1 MAKDSE
7 ENFAKVRTTSFGIFP
22 EVCAPVFLVS
32 AGLIIAFIIFGA
44 GFTGTAEGVFM
55 DVQSWISSTFGWF
68 YILSASIFLIFVI
81 ALMASRYGHVRL
93 GDPFESPRFSLVG
106 WFAMLFSAGMGIG
119 LLFWSVA
126 EPLFHY
132 MSPPHGEG
140 DSAEA
145 AIRAMRYTYYH
156 WGLHP
161 WAIYSVT
168 GLSIAYFAF
177 RQKLPLTI
185 RSAFYPL
192 LGDRIYGPIG
202 HIIDILAVFGTM
214 FGVATSL
221 GLGVLQINAGLNHVF
236 GITESSFVQ
245 VILIAIITGF
255 ATISVVLG
263 LTKGIQ
269 RLSQFNIIL
278 SVILLL
284 FILVAGPTLFILRFF
299 VETSGDYLQ
308 NLIGMSFW
316 NDTFANTGWQNS
328 WTIFYWG
335 WWISWAPFVGMF
347 IARVS
352 RGRTIREF
360 ALGVL
365 LAPTLATFVWL
376 SIFGGTALNLEV
388 NEGVGLAAAAQ
399 ENVATTLFVML
410 EELPWN
416 AIISLLAVVMIVSY
430 FVTSSDSGSL
440 VIDML
445 TAGGHTDPPKSQRV
459 FWAVTEGVVAA
470 VLLVAGGLEA
480 LQAASIT
487 AGLPFCVIMVGMCY
501 CLVKGLREEP
511 ITPDPQETE
520 PEAPSETM
528 GEISS
533 NENEASQAGS

>member
-7 ENFAKVRTTSFGIFP
+7 ESFATVRTTSFGIFP
-22 EVCAPVFLVS
+22 QVCAPVFLIS
-32 AGLIIAFIIFGA
+32 AVVIIAFIIFGA
-44 GFTGTAEGVFM
+44 AFTETAKGVFM

-68 YILSASIFLIFVI
+68 YIISASIFLVFVI

-93 GDPFESPRFSLVG
+93 GDPFERPRFSLLG

-126 EPLFHY
+126 EPLLHY
-132 MSPPHGEG
+132 MSPPHGGAE
-140 DSAEA
+140 SPEA
-145 AIRAMRYTYYH
+145 AMRAMRYTYYH

-161 WAIYSVT
+161 WGIYSVT

-202 HIIDILAVFGTM
+202 HGIDILAVFGTM

-221 GLGVLQINAGLNHVF
+221 GLGVLQINAGLAHVF
-236 GITESSFVQ
+236 GLPETSFIQIV
-245 VILIAIITGF
+245 LIAAITGF

-263 LTKGIQ
+263 LTRGIQ

-278 SVILLL
+278 SLILLL
-284 FILVAGPTLFILRFF
+284 FILLVGPTVFILNFF
-299 VETSGDYLQ
+299 GETSGNYLQ
-308 NLIGMSFW
+308 HLLGTSLW
-316 NDTFANTGWQNS
+316 NDTFADSDWQNT
-328 WTIFYWG
+328 WTLFYWG

-360 ALGVL
+360 VLGVL

-376 SIFGGTALNLEV
+376 SVFGGTAMELEV
-388 NEGVGLAAAAQ
+388 KQGVDLASAAQ
-399 ENVATTLFVML
+399 ENVATTLFIML

-416 AIISLLAVVMIVSY
+416 TIVSLVTVIMVVSY

-445 TAGGHTDPPKSQRV
+445 TAGGHTDPPKSQRI

-487 AGLPFCVIMVGMCY
+487 AGLPFCVIMLGMCY

-511 ITPDPQETE
+511 ITPDPEETE

-528 GEISS
+528 GEVPDS
-533 NENEASQAGS
+533 ENQTSQTGA